1 MERVM
6 PDDLV
11 LAGDIGGTKSDLA
24 FFRGSPEAPDMVAE
38 RSYQNREVAGLSS
51 VVRRF
56 FTDTGLSATT
66 ACFGV
71 AGAVLAG
78 ESTLPNLGWRLS
90 ESELCRELGL
100 QSVRLIND
108 LEANANGLSTLAP
121 EQCFTLN
128 AGQPRADGNQ
138 ALIAA
143 GTGLGMAI
151 LVGEGNR
158 HRILASEGGHVDF
171 APCSEEQVALW
182 RFLAA
187 RYGRV
192 SVERVVSGPGLVN
205 IYEFLKQDGV
215 DEPDWLAR
223 QLDKTPDRAAVI
235 AQAGLRGEA
244 ALCVKALDVFLS
256 CYGAAAGNLALMA
269 LATGGLYIGGGIAPK
284 LLSRFPQGDFMAAF
298 TNKGRFAGLLAEVPV
313 RIIMEPRTAL
323 RGAARVALQGR
334 ATK

>member
-1 MERVM
+1 M

-24 FFRGSPEAPDMVAE
+24 FFRGSSEAPETVAE
-38 RSYQNREVAGLSS
+38 RTYQNRDFAGLGD
-51 VVRRF
+51 VVRQF
-56 FTDTGLSATT
+56 FGDTGVSVST

-78 ESTLPNLGWRLS
+78 ESDLPNLGWHLS
-90 ESELCRELGL
+90 ERELGRELGL
-100 QSVRLIND
+100 KSVRLIND
-108 LEANANGLSTLAP
+108 LEANAIGLSTLAP
-121 EQCFTLN
+121 EQCFILN
-128 AGQPRADGNQ
+128 AGQFGGDGNQ

-143 GTGLGMAI
+143 GTGLGMAM
-151 LVGEGNR
+151 LVGEGQSF
-158 HRILASEGGHVDF
+158 HISASEGGHVDF

-205 IYEFLKQDGV
+205 IYEFLKRGGM

-223 QLDKTPDRAAVI
+223 QLNEMPDQAAVI
-235 AQAGLRGEA
+235 AQTGLRGEA
-244 ALCVKALDVFLS
+244 ALCIKALDLFLS

-284 LLSRFPQGDFMAAF
+284 LLKRFPHSGFMAAF
-298 TNKGRFAGLLAEVPV
+298 TNKGRFADLLAKVPV
-313 RIIMEPRTAL
+313 RIILEPRTAL
-323 RGAARVALQGR
+323 RGAARAALQSR
-334 ATK
+334 AAG

>member
-1 MERVM
+1 M

-24 FFRGSPEAPDMVAE
+24 FFRGPSEAPETVAE
-38 RSYQNREVAGLSS
+38 RTYQNRDFAGLGD
-51 VVRRF
+51 VARQF
-56 FTDTGLSATT
+56 FADTGQSATT

-90 ESELCRELGL
+90 ERELGAEL
-100 QSVRLIND
+100 GLKSVYLIND
-108 LEANANGLSTLAP
+108 LEANAIGLGILAP

-128 AGQPRADGNQ
+128 VGQPRADSNR

-143 GTGLGMAI
+143 GTGLGMAM
-151 LVGEGNR
+151 LVSEGKS
-158 HRILASEGGHVDF
+158 HRILASEGGHADF

-182 RFLAA
+182 RFLAV

-205 IYEFLKQDGV
+205 IYEFLKQGGMV
-215 DEPDWLAR
+215 EPDWLAR
-223 QLDKTPDRAAVI
+223 QLSEVPDRAAVV
-235 AQAGLRGEA
+235 AQAALRGEPA
-244 ALCVKALDVFLS
+244 ICVKALDLFLS

-284 LLSRFPQGDFMAAF
+284 LLERFPHGNFMAAF
-298 TNKGRFAGLLAEVPV
+298 TNKGRFAGLMAEVPV
-313 RIIMEPRTAL
+313 RIILEPRTAL
-323 RGAARVALQGR
+323 LGAARAALQG
-334 ATK
+334 